1 MPRVLNSKGFEMNS
15 SCRVLSLHAWNIDVE
30 LAVNALIIDSRKVQ
44 TGDCFVAINGHALD
58 GRRFINNA
66 LQSGAT
72 AVLQDADSQAE
83 HGHID
88 YIDNT
93 PIISFFG
100 LNQAL
105 SALADN
111 FYQSPSKQLK
121 LVGVTGTN
129 GKSTITQIIANWVTL
144 VAGKAGVMGTIGN
157 GLFEQLTQA
166 ENTTGSGLD
175 VQAEIASQLQQG
187 AELCAM
193 EVSSHGL
200 IQGRVNALDFDVAL
214 FTNLTR
220 DHLDYHG
227 DMEAYA
233 DAKKILF
240 QGAVKHRVVNV
251 DDAYGKAWAQQ
262 WPDAIQFS
270 VQQNLSTHTGAYLYC
285 DDLSFDTGGFSCELK
300 TSWGDGQLQCGL
312 IGEFNA
318 SNVVAACAS
327 LLALGYDLDALLQV
341 APKLTAVCGRMEL
354 FKQAGQ
360 AACVVDY
367 AHTPDALEKALQA
380 LRVHCEGKLWCIY
393 GCGGDRDTGK
403 RPLMAHVAEQ
413 FADFGVIT
421 DDNPRTESAT
431 MIVNDMLTGLV
442 KPDAVKIIHDRR
454 QAIHWAMSQSNPD
467 DIILVAGKGHEDYQ
481 IIGVNKHHYSDRETI
496 SEMLDNQQ

>member
-1 MPRVLNSKGFEMNS
+1 MPRALNIKGLEMNS
-15 SCRVLSLHAWNIDVE
+15 SCRVLSLQAWNIDLE

-44 TGDCFVAINGHALD
+44 AGDCFVAINGHALD
-58 GRRFINNA
+58 GRRFISKA
-66 LQSGAT
+66 LKSGAT
-72 AVLQDADSQAE
+72 AVLKDADNEAE

-88 YIDNT
+88 YIDQR

-111 FYQSPSKQLK
+111 FYQSPSQQLK
-121 LVGVTGTN
+121 LIGVTGTN

-144 VAGKAGVMGTIGN
+144 LAGKAGVMGTIGN
-157 GLFEQLTQA
+157 GLFAQLTQA

-175 VQAEIASQLQQG
+175 VQAEIANQLQQG

-227 DMEAYA
+227 DMDAYA

-240 QGAVKHRVVNV
+240 QGAVKHKILNV
-251 DDAYGKAWAQQ
+251 DDAYGKMWAQQ

-270 VQQNLSTHTGAYLYC
+270 VRQDLSAHHGAFLYC
-285 DDLSFDTGGFSCELK
+285 NELSFDTGGFSCELK
-300 TSWGDGQLQCGL
+300 TSWGDGTLQCSL

-327 LLALGYDLDALLQV
+327 LLALGYDLDDLLRV

-403 RPLMAHVAEQ
+403 RPLMAQVAEQ
-413 FADFGVIT
+413 FADMAVIT
-421 DDNPRTESAT
+421 DDNPRTESAAA
-431 MIVNDMLTGLV
+431 IVTDMLNGLA
-442 KPDAVKIIHDRR
+442 KPDAAHVIHDRR
-454 QAIHWAMSQSNPD
+454 RAIQWAMEQSSAD

-481 IIGVNKHHYSDRETI
+481 IIGVEKHHYSDRETI
-496 SEMLDNQQ
+496 TEMLDNQQ

>member
-1 MPRVLNSKGFEMNS
+1 MNS
-15 SCRVLSLHAWNIDVE
+15 SCRVLSLQAWNIDLE

-44 TGDCFVAINGHALD
+44 AGDCFVAVNGHALD
-58 GRRFINNA
+58 GRRFISKA
-66 LQSGAT
+66 LKSGAT
-72 AVLQDADSQAE
+72 AVLKDADNPAE
-83 HGHID
+83 HGHIT
-88 YIDNT
+88 YIDQR

-111 FYQSPSKQLK
+111 FYQSPSQQLK
-121 LVGVTGTN
+121 LIGVTGTN

-144 VAGKAGVMGTIGN
+144 LNGKAGVMGTIGN
-157 GLFEQLTQA
+157 GLFDQLVQT

-175 VQAEIASQLQQG
+175 VQAEIANQVQQG

-240 QGAVKHRVVNV
+240 QGSVKHKILNV
-251 DDAYGKAWAQQ
+251 DDAYGKMWAQQ

-270 VQQNLSTHTGAYLYC
+270 VQQDLFSHHGAVIYC
-285 DDLSFDTGGFSCELK
+285 NDLSFDTGGFRCELK
-300 TSWGDGQLQCGL
+300 TSWGDGTLQCGL

-327 LLALGYDLDALLQV
+327 LLALGYDLEDLLQV

-354 FKQAGQ
+354 FKQVGQ

-403 RPLMAHVAEQ
+403 RPLMAQVAEQ
-413 FADFGVIT
+413 FADMAVIT
-421 DDNPRTESAT
+421 DDNPRTESAAA
-431 MIVNDMLTGLV
+431 IVKDMLSGLA
-442 KPDAVKIIHDRR
+442 KPDAVHVIHDRR
-454 QAIHWAMSQSNPD
+454 RAIQWAMAQSGAK

-481 IIGVNKHHYSDRETI
+481 IIGVEKHHYSDRETI
-496 SEMLDNQQ
+496 SELLDNQQ

>member
-1 MPRVLNSKGFEMNS
+1 MPMALNIKGLEMNS
-15 SCRVLSLHAWNIDVE
+15 SCRVLSLHGWNIDIE

-44 TGDCFVAINGHALD
+44 AGDCFVAINGHALD
-58 GRRFINNA
+58 GRRFISTA
-66 LQSGAT
+66 LTRGAT
-72 AVLQDADSQAE
+72 AVLKEADTEAE

-88 YIDNT
+88 YIEQI
-93 PIISFFG
+93 PVISFFE
-100 LNQAL
+100 LSQAL
-105 SALADN
+105 SALADD
-111 FYQSPSKQLK
+111 FYQSPSQHLK
-121 LVGVTGTN
+121 LIGVTGTN

-144 VAGKAGVMGTIGN
+144 LAGKAGVMGTIGN
-157 GLFEQLTQA
+157 GLFAQLTPA
-166 ENTTGSGLD
+166 ENTTGSALD
-175 VQAEIASQLQQG
+175 VQAEIARQLQQG

-227 DMEAYA
+227 DMAAYA

-240 QGAVKHRVVNV
+240 QTAVKHKIFNV

-270 VQQNLSTHTGAYLYC
+270 VQQDLSAHRGAFLYC
-285 DDLSFDTGGFSCELK
+285 HDLTFNNGGFSCELH
-300 TSWGDGQLQCGL
+300 TSWGEGKLHCGL

-327 LLALGYDLDALLQV
+327 LLALGYDFDALLQV
-341 APKLTAVCGRMEL
+341 APQLTAVCGRMEL
-354 FKQAGQ
+354 FKRVGQ

-403 RPLMAHVAEQ
+403 RPLMARVAEQ
-413 FADFGVIT
+413 FADTAVIT
-421 DDNPRTESAT
+421 DDNPRTESAAA
-431 MIVNDMLTGLV
+431 IVADMLAGLV
-442 KPDAVKIIHDRR
+442 NPNAVAIIHDRR
-454 QAIHWAMSQSNPD
+454 QAIHWAMSQSKQN

-481 IIGVNKHHYSDRETI
+481 IIGVDKHHYSDRETI
-496 SEMLDNQQ
+496 IAMLDNQ

>member
-1 MPRVLNSKGFEMNS
+1 MPRALNIKGLEMNS
-15 SCRVLSLHAWNIDVE
+15 SYRVLSLQAWNIDLE

-44 TGDCFVAINGHALD
+44 AGDCFVAINGHALD
-58 GRRFINNA
+58 GRRFISKA
-66 LQSGAT
+66 LKSGAT
-72 AVLQDADSQAE
+72 AVLKDADNQTE

-88 YIDNT
+88 YIDQR

-111 FYQSPSKQLK
+111 FYQSPSQQLK
-121 LVGVTGTN
+121 LIGVTGTN

-144 VAGKAGVMGTIGN
+144 LAGKAGVMGTIGN
-157 GLFEQLTQA
+157 GLFAQLTQA

-175 VQAEIASQLQQG
+175 VQAEIANQLQQG

-227 DMEAYA
+227 DMDAYA

-240 QGAVKHRVVNV
+240 QGAVKHKILNV
-251 DDAYGKAWAQQ
+251 DDAYGKMWAQQ

-270 VQQNLSTHTGAYLYC
+270 VQQDLSAHHGAFLYC
-285 DDLSFDTGGFSCELK
+285 NELSFDTGGFCCELK
-300 TSWGDGQLQCGL
+300 TSWGDGTLQCGL

-327 LLALGYDLDALLQV
+327 LLALGYDLDDLLQV

-403 RPLMAHVAEQ
+403 RPLMAQVAEQ
-413 FADFGVIT
+413 FADIAVIT
-421 DDNPRTESAT
+421 DDNPRTESAAA
-431 MIVNDMLTGLV
+431 IVTGMLSGLT
-442 KPDAVKIIHDRR
+442 KPDAAHVIHDRR
-454 QAIHWAMSQSNPD
+454 RAIQWAMAQSSAD

-481 IIGVNKHHYSDRETI
+481 IIGVEKHHYSDRETI
-496 SEMLDNQQ
+496 TEMLDIQQ

>member
-1 MPRVLNSKGFEMNS
+1 MPRALNIKGLEMNS
-15 SCRVLSLHAWNIDVE
+15 SCRVLSLHAWNIDLE
-30 LAVNALIIDSRKVQ
+30 LTVNTLIIDSRKVQ
-44 TGDCFVAINGHALD
+44 AGDCFVAVNGHALD
-58 GRRFINNA
+58 GRRFISNA
-66 LQSGAT
+66 LKSGAT
-72 AVLQDADSQAE
+72 AVLKDADNQAE

-88 YIDNT
+88 YVDQV

-111 FYQSPSKQLK
+111 FYQSPSQQLK
-121 LVGVTGTN
+121 LIGVTGTN

-144 VAGKAGVMGTIGN
+144 LAGKAGVMGTIGN
-157 GLFEQLTQA
+157 GLFDQLVEA

-175 VQAEIASQLQQG
+175 VQAEIAKQLQQG

-227 DMEAYA
+227 DMDAYA

-240 QGAVKHRVVNV
+240 QGAVKHKILNV
-251 DDAYGKAWAQQ
+251 DDAYGLAWAQQ

-270 VQQNLSTHTGAYLYC
+270 VQQDLSANSGAFLYC
-285 DDLSFDTGGFSCELK
+285 NDLSFDTGGFSCELN
-300 TSWGDGQLQCGL
+300 TSWGQGTLQCSL
-312 IGEFNA
+312 IGQFNA

-327 LLALGYDLDALLQV
+327 LLALGYDFDALLRV

-354 FKQAGQ
+354 FKQAGL

-403 RPLMAHVAEQ
+403 RPLMAQVAEQ
-413 FADFGVIT
+413 FADMAVIT
-421 DDNPRTESAT
+421 DDNPRTESAAA
-431 MIVNDMLTGLV
+431 IVADMLAGLAN
-442 KPDAVKIIHDRR
+442 PDTVEIIHDRR
-454 QAIHWAMSQSNPD
+454 QAIHWAMSQSDHN

-481 IIGVNKHHYSDRETI
+481 IIGVDKHHYSDRETI
-496 SEMLDNQQ
+496 TEMLDNQQ

>member
-1 MPRVLNSKGFEMNS
+1 MNS
-15 SCRVLSLHAWNIDVE
+15 SCRVLSLHAWNIDLE
-30 LAVNALIIDSRKVQ
+30 LAVNTLIIDSRKVQ
-44 TGDCFVAINGHALD
+44 AGDCFVAVNGHALD
-58 GRRFINNA
+58 GRRFISNA
-66 LQSGAT
+66 LKSGAT
-72 AVLQDADSQAE
+72 AVLKDADNQAE

-88 YIDNT
+88 YVDQV

-111 FYQSPSKQLK
+111 FYQSPSQQLK
-121 LVGVTGTN
+121 LIGVTGTN

-144 VAGKAGVMGTIGN
+144 LAGKAGVMGTIGN
-157 GLFEQLTQA
+157 GLFDQLVEA

-175 VQAEIASQLQQG
+175 VQAEIAKQLQQG

-227 DMEAYA
+227 DMDAYA

-240 QGAVKHRVVNV
+240 QGAVKHKILNV
-251 DDAYGKAWAQQ
+251 DDAYGLAWAQQ

-270 VQQNLSTHTGAYLYC
+270 VQQDLSANSGAFLYC
-285 DDLSFDTGGFSCELK
+285 NDLSFDTGGFSCELN
-300 TSWGDGQLQCGL
+300 TSWGQGTLQCSL
-312 IGEFNA
+312 IGQFNA

-327 LLALGYDLDALLQV
+327 LLALGYDFDALLRV

-354 FKQAGQ
+354 FKQAGL

-403 RPLMAHVAEQ
+403 RPLMAQVAEQ
-413 FADFGVIT
+413 FADMAVIT
-421 DDNPRTESAT
+421 DDNPRTESAAA
-431 MIVNDMLTGLV
+431 IVADMLAGLAN
-442 KPDAVKIIHDRR
+442 PDTVEIIHDRR
-454 QAIHWAMSQSNPD
+454 QAIHWAMSQSDHN

-481 IIGVNKHHYSDRETI
+481 IIGVDKHHYSDRETI
-496 SEMLDNQQ
+496 TEMLDNQQ

>member
-1 MPRVLNSKGFEMNS
+1 MPRALNIKGLEMNS
-15 SCRVLSLHAWNIDVE
+15 SCRVLSLQAWDIDLE

-44 TGDCFVAINGHALD
+44 AGDCFVAINGHALD
-58 GRRFINNA
+58 GRRFISKA
-66 LQSGAT
+66 LKSGAT
-72 AVLQDADSQAE
+72 AVLKDADNQAE

-88 YIDNT
+88 YIDQR

-111 FYQSPSKQLK
+111 FYQSPSQQLK
-121 LVGVTGTN
+121 LIGVTGTN

-144 VAGKAGVMGTIGN
+144 LAGKAGVMGTIGN
-157 GLFEQLTQA
+157 GLFAQLTQA

-175 VQAEIASQLQQG
+175 VQAEIANQLQQG

-227 DMEAYA
+227 DMDAYA

-240 QGAVKHRVVNV
+240 QGSVKHKILNV
-251 DDAYGKAWAQQ
+251 DDAYGKMWAQQ

-270 VQQNLSTHTGAYLYC
+270 VQQDLSAQHGAFLYC
-285 DDLSFDTGGFSCELK
+285 NELSFDTGGFRCELK
-300 TSWGDGQLQCGL
+300 TSWGDGILQCGL

-327 LLALGYDLDALLQV
+327 LLALGYDLDDLLQV

-403 RPLMAHVAEQ
+403 RPLMAQVAEQ
-413 FADFGVIT
+413 FADIAVIT
-421 DDNPRTESAT
+421 DDNPRTESAAA
-431 MIVNDMLTGLV
+431 IVTGMLSGLT
-442 KPDAVKIIHDRR
+442 KPDAAHVIHDRR
-454 QAIHWAMSQSNPD
+454 RAIQWAMAQSSAD

-481 IIGVNKHHYSDRETI
+481 IIGVEKHHYSDRETI
-496 SEMLDNQQ
+496 TEMLDIQQ

>member
-1 MPRVLNSKGFEMNS
+1 MPRALNIKGLEMNS
-15 SCRVLSLHAWNIDVE
+15 SCRVLSLQAWNIDLE
-30 LAVNALIIDSRKVQ
+30 LVVNALIIDSRKVQ
-44 TGDCFVAINGHALD
+44 AGDCFVAINGHALD
-58 GRRFINNA
+58 GRRFISKA
-66 LQSGAT
+66 LKSGAT
-72 AVLQDADSQAE
+72 AVLKDADNEAE

-88 YIDNT
+88 YIDQR

-111 FYQSPSKQLK
+111 FYQSPSQQLK
-121 LVGVTGTN
+121 LIGVTGTN

-144 VAGKAGVMGTIGN
+144 LAGKAGVMGTIGN
-157 GLFEQLTQA
+157 GLFAQLTQA

-175 VQAEIASQLQQG
+175 VQAEIANQLQQG

-227 DMEAYA
+227 DMDAYA

-240 QGAVKHRVVNV
+240 QGAVKHKILNV
-251 DDAYGKAWAQQ
+251 DDAYGKMWAQQ
-262 WPDAIQFS
+262 WSDAIQFS
-270 VQQNLSTHTGAYLYC
+270 VRQDLSAHHGAFLYC
-285 DDLSFDTGGFSCELK
+285 NELSFDTGGFSCELK
-300 TSWGDGQLQCGL
+300 TSWGDGTLQCSL

-327 LLALGYDLDALLQV
+327 LLALGYDLDDLLRV

-403 RPLMAHVAEQ
+403 RPLMAQVAEQ
-413 FADFGVIT
+413 FADMAVIT
-421 DDNPRTESAT
+421 DDNPRTESAAA
-431 MIVNDMLTGLV
+431 IVTDMLNGLA
-442 KPDAVKIIHDRR
+442 KPDAAHVIHDRR
-454 QAIHWAMSQSNPD
+454 RAIQWAMEQSSAD

-481 IIGVNKHHYSDRETI
+481 IIGVEKHHYSDRETI
-496 SEMLDNQQ
+496 TEMLDNQQ

>member
-1 MPRVLNSKGFEMNS
+1 MPRALNIKGLEMNS
-15 SCRVLSLHAWNIDVE
+15 SCRVLSLQTWNIDFE

-44 TGDCFVAINGHALD
+44 AGDCFVAINGHALD
-58 GRRFINNA
+58 GRRFIGNA
-66 LQSGAT
+66 LQCGAT
-72 AVLQDADSQAE
+72 VVLKDADIQGE
-83 HGHID
+83 HGHIEYVD
-88 YIDNT
+88 GI
-93 PIISFFG
+93 PIVAFFG
-100 LNQAL
+100 LNKAL
-105 SALADN
+105 SALADS
-111 FYQSPSKQLK
+111 FYQFPSQQLK

-144 VAGKAGVMGTIGN
+144 LNGKAGVMGTIGN
-157 GLFEQLTQA
+157 GLFDQLVQT

-175 VQAEIASQLQQG
+175 VQAEIASQVQQG

-200 IQGRVNALDFDVAL
+200 IQGRVNSLDFDVAL

-227 DMEAYA
+227 DMDNYA

-240 QGAVKHRVVNV
+240 QGAVKHRILNV
-251 DDAYGKAWAQQ
+251 DDTYGKAWSQQ
-262 WPDAIQFS
+262 WPDAIRFS
-270 VQQNLSTHTGAYLYC
+270 VQQDLSAYSGAFLYC
-285 DDLSFDTGGFSCELK
+285 HDLNFDTGGFNCELK
-300 TSWGDGQLQCGL
+300 TSWGEGTLRCGL

-327 LLALGYDLDALLQV
+327 LLALGYDLDDLLQV

-403 RPLMAHVAEQ
+403 RPIMAQVAEQ
-413 FADFGVIT
+413 FADMAVIT
-421 DDNPRTESAT
+421 DDNPRTESASS
-431 MIVNDMLTGLV
+431 IVADMKIGLAN
-442 KPDAVKIIHDRR
+442 PDVMQVIHDRR
-454 QAIHWAMSQSNPD
+454 SAIHWAMEQSRAD

-481 IIGVNKHHYSDRETI
+481 IIGVDKHHYSDRETI
-496 SEMLDNQQ
+496 REMLSKK

>member
-1 MPRVLNSKGFEMNS
+1 MPRVLNTKDFEMNS

-58 GRRFINNA
+58 GRRFITNA
-66 LQSGAT
+66 LKSGAK
-72 AVLQDADSQAE
+72 AVLKDADSHAE

-88 YIDNT
+88 YINST

-111 FYQSPSKQLK
+111 FYQSPSQQLK
-121 LVGVTGTN
+121 LIGVTGTN

-144 VAGKAGVMGTIGN
+144 LAGKAGVMGTIGN
-157 GLFEQLTQA
+157 GLFAQLTQA

-200 IQGRVNALDFDVAL
+200 IQGRVSALDFDVAL

-227 DMEAYA
+227 DMDAYA

-240 QGAVKHRVVNV
+240 QGAVKHRILNA

-270 VQQNLSTHTGAYLYC
+270 VQQDLSGHAGTFLYC
-285 DDLSFDTGGFSCELK
+285 RDLNFDTAGFSCELK
-300 TSWGDGQLQCGL
+300 TSWGEGKLQCGL

-327 LLALGYDLDALLQV
+327 LLALGYDFDALLQV

-380 LRVHCEGKLWCIY
+380 LRVHCEGQLWCVY

-403 RPLMAHVAEQ
+403 RPLMAKVAEQ
-413 FADFGVIT
+413 YSDFAVIT
-421 DDNPRTESAT
+421 DDNPRTESAST
-431 MIVNDMLTGLV
+431 IVTDMLTGLA
-442 KPDAVKIIHDRR
+442 KPDAVQVIHDRR
-454 QAIHWAMSQSNPD
+454 EAIHWAMSQSKPN

-481 IIGVNKHHYSDRETI
+481 IIGVHKHHYSDRETI
-496 SEMLDNQQ
+496 IEMLDNQE

>member
-1 MPRVLNSKGFEMNS
+1 MPRVLNTKGFEMNS
-15 SCRVLSLHAWNIDVE
+15 LCRVLSLHAWNIDVE

-58 GRRFINNA
+58 GRRFITNA
-66 LQSGAT
+66 LESGAK
-72 AVLQDADSQAE
+72 AVLKDADSQAE

-88 YIDNT
+88 YINNT
-93 PIISFFG
+93 PIISFFS

-111 FYQSPSKQLK
+111 FYQSPSQQLK
-121 LVGVTGTN
+121 LIGVTGTN

-144 VAGKAGVMGTIGN
+144 LAGKAGVMGTIGN
-157 GLFEQLTQA
+157 GLFAELTQA

-200 IQGRVNALDFDVAL
+200 IQGRVSALDFDVAL

-227 DMEAYA
+227 DMDAYA

-240 QGAVKHRVVNV
+240 QGAVKHKILNV

-270 VQQNLSTHTGAYLYC
+270 VQRDLSGHAGTFLYC
-285 DDLSFDTGGFSCELK
+285 RDLNFDTAGFSCELK
-300 TSWGDGQLQCGL
+300 TSWGEGKLQCGL

-341 APKLTAVCGRMEL
+341 APKLIAVCGRMEL
-354 FKQAGQ
+354 FKQVGQ

-380 LRVHCEGKLWCIY
+380 LRVHCEGQLWCVY

-403 RPLMAHVAEQ
+403 RPLMAKVAEQ
-413 FADFGVIT
+413 YSDFAVIT
-421 DDNPRTESAT
+421 DDNPRTESAST
-431 MIVNDMLTGLV
+431 IVTDMLTGLA
-442 KPDAVKIIHDRR
+442 KPDAVQVIHDRR
-454 QAIHWAMSQSNPD
+454 EAIHWAMSQSKAN

-481 IIGVNKHHYSDRETI
+481 IIGVHKHHYSDRETI
-496 SEMLDNQQ
+496 IEMLDNQE

>member
-1 MPRVLNSKGFEMNS
+1 MNP
-15 SCRVLSLHAWNIDVE
+15 SCRKLSLRTWNIDIE
-30 LAVNALIIDSRKVQ
+30 LAVNALIIDSRNIKS
-44 TGDCFVAINGHALD
+44 GDCFVAINGHALD
-58 GRRFINNA
+58 GRRFISSA
-66 LQSGAT
+66 IKDGAT
-72 AVLQDADSQAE
+72 AVLKDADTQTE
-83 HGHID
+83 HGYIE
-88 YIDNT
+88 YIDGIA
-93 PIISFFG
+93 IISFFA

-111 FYQSPSKQLK
+111 FYQSPSQQLK
-121 LVGVTGTN
+121 LIGVTGTN

-144 VAGKAGVMGTIGN
+144 LSGKAGVMGTIGN
-157 GLFEQLTQA
+157 GLFDQLVQA

-175 VQAEIASQLQQG
+175 VQREIANQLQLG

-227 DMEAYA
+227 DMATYA

-240 QGAVKHRVVNV
+240 QDAVKHKILNV
-251 DDAYGKAWAQQ
+251 DDAYGKAWSQE

-270 VQQNLSTHTGAYLYC
+270 VQQDLSNNTSPFLYSR
-285 DDLSFDTGGFSCELK
+285 DLSFDTTGFSCELK
-300 TSWGDGQLQCGL
+300 TSWGEGTLKCGL

-318 SNVVAACAS
+318 SNVIAACAS
-327 LLALGYDLDALLQV
+327 LLALGYDLTALLQV
-341 APKLTAVCGRMEL
+341 APQLTAVCGRMEL
-354 FKQAGQ
+354 FKQEGH

-403 RPLMAHVAEQ
+403 RPLMAQVAEQ
-413 FADFGVIT
+413 FSDMAVIT
-421 DDNPRTESAT
+421 DDNPRTESAST
-431 MIVNDMLTGLV
+431 IVTDMLAGLTY
-442 KPDAVKIIHDRR
+442 PDAVEIIHDRR
-454 QAIHWAMSQSNPD
+454 RAIHWAMTQSAAD

-481 IIGVNKHHYSDRETI
+481 IIGVKKHHYSDRDTI
-496 SEMLDNQQ
+496 TEMLDNQQ

>member
-1 MPRVLNSKGFEMNS
+1 MPRALNIKGLEMNS
-15 SCRVLSLHAWNIDVE
+15 SCRVLSLHAWNIDLE
-30 LAVNALIIDSRKVQ
+30 LAVNTLIIDSRKVQ
-44 TGDCFVAINGHALD
+44 AGDCFVAVNGHALD
-58 GRRFINNA
+58 GRRFISNA
-66 LQSGAT
+66 LKSGAT
-72 AVLQDADSQAE
+72 AVLKDADNQAE

-88 YIDNT
+88 YVDQV

-111 FYQSPSKQLK
+111 FYQSPSQQLK
-121 LVGVTGTN
+121 LIGVTGTN

-144 VAGKAGVMGTIGN
+144 LAGKAGVMGTIGN
-157 GLFEQLTQA
+157 GLFDQLVEA

-175 VQAEIASQLQQG
+175 VQAEIAKQLQQG

-227 DMEAYA
+227 DMDAYA

-240 QGAVKHRVVNV
+240 QGAVKHKILNV
-251 DDAYGKAWAQQ
+251 DDAYGLAWAQQ

-270 VQQNLSTHTGAYLYC
+270 VQQDLSANSGAFLYC
-285 DDLSFDTGGFSCELK
+285 NDLSFDTGGFSCELN
-300 TSWGDGQLQCGL
+300 TSWGQGTLQCSL
-312 IGEFNA
+312 IGQFNA

-327 LLALGYDLDALLQV
+327 LLALGYDFDALLRV

-354 FKQAGQ
+354 FKQAGL

-403 RPLMAHVAEQ
+403 RPLMAQVAEQ
-413 FADFGVIT
+413 FADMAVIT
-421 DDNPRTESAT
+421 DDNPRTESAAA
-431 MIVNDMLTGLV
+431 IVADMLAGLAN
-442 KPDAVKIIHDRR
+442 PDTVEIIHDRR
-454 QAIHWAMSQSNPD
+454 QAIHWAMSQSDHN

-481 IIGVNKHHYSDRETI
+481 IIGVDKHHYSDRETI
-496 SEMLDNQQ
+496 TEMLDNQQ

>member
-1 MPRVLNSKGFEMNS
+1 MPRVLNTKGFEMNS

-30 LAVNALIIDSRKVQ
+30 LAVNALVIDSRKVQ
-44 TGDCFVAINGHALD
+44 AGDCFVAVNGHALD
-58 GRRFINNA
+58 GRRFISKA
-66 LQSGAT
+66 LASGAT
-72 AVLQDADSQAE
+72 AVLKDADSQAE

-88 YIDNT
+88 YIDQI
-93 PIISFFG
+93 PVISFFG

-111 FYQSPSKQLK
+111 FYQSPSQQLQ
-121 LVGVTGTN
+121 LIGVTGTN

-144 VAGKAGVMGTIGN
+144 LTGKAGVMGTIGN
-157 GLFEQLTQA
+157 GLFAQLTQA

-175 VQAEIASQLQQG
+175 VQAEIANQLHQG

-227 DMEAYA
+227 DMDTYA

-240 QGAVKHRVVNV
+240 QGAVKHKILNV

-270 VQQNLSTHTGAYLYC
+270 VKQDLSAHQGAFLYC
-285 DDLSFDTGGFSCELK
+285 QNLSFDTRGFSCELN
-300 TSWGDGQLQCGL
+300 TSWGKGKLQCGL
-312 IGEFNA
+312 IGDFNA

-327 LLALGYDLDALLQV
+327 LLALGYDFDALLRV

-354 FKQAGQ
+354 FKQVGQ

-403 RPLMAHVAEQ
+403 RPLMAKVAEQ
-413 FADFGVIT
+413 FSDFAVIT
-421 DDNPRTESAT
+421 DDNPRTESAST
-431 MIVNDMLTGLV
+431 IVTDMLAGLA
-442 KPDAVKIIHDRR
+442 KPDAVQVIHDRR
-454 QAIHWAMSQSNPD
+454 EAIHWTMSQSKPN

-481 IIGVNKHHYSDRETI
+481 IIGVQKHHYSDRETI
-496 SEMLDNQQ
+496 TDMLDNQQ

>member
-1 MPRVLNSKGFEMNS
+1 MPRALNIKGLEMNS
-15 SCRVLSLHAWNIDVE
+15 SCRVLSLQTWSIDLK
-30 LAVNALIIDSRKVQ
+30 LAVNALIIDSRKV
-44 TGDCFVAINGHALD
+44 TAGDCFVAINGHALD
-58 GRRFINNA
+58 GRRFINQA

-72 AVLQDADSQAE
+72 AVLKDADERSE
-83 HGHID
+83 HGHVEYVNKI
-88 YIDNT
+88 
-93 PIISFFG
+93 PVISFFG

-111 FYQSPSKQLK
+111 FYQFPSQQLK

-144 VAGKAGVMGTIGN
+144 LNGKAGVMGTIGN
-157 GLFEQLTQA
+157 GLFDQLVQT

-175 VQAEIASQLQQG
+175 VQAEIANQLQQG

-200 IQGRVNALDFDVAL
+200 IQGRVSALDFDVAL

-227 DMEAYA
+227 DMDTYA

-240 QGAVKHRVVNV
+240 QGAVKHKILNV
-251 DDAYGKAWAQQ
+251 DDAYGKVWSLQ

-270 VQQNLSTHTGAYLYC
+270 VQQDLSAHPGAFLYC
-285 DDLSFDTGGFSCELK
+285 RNLSFDTGGFSCELN
-300 TSWGDGQLQCGL
+300 TSWGEGTLQCGL
-312 IGEFNA
+312 IGDFNA

-327 LLALGYDLDALLQV
+327 LLALGYDLDDLLEV

-354 FKQAGQ
+354 FKQVGQ

-403 RPLMAHVAEQ
+403 RPLMAQVAEQ
-413 FADFGVIT
+413 FSDIAVIT
-421 DDNPRTESAT
+421 DDNPRTESAAA
-431 MIVNDMLTGLV
+431 IVTDMLNGLV
-442 KPDAVKIIHDRR
+442 NPDAVHVIHDRR
-454 QAIHWAMSQSNPD
+454 RAIHWAMEQSGVD

-481 IIGVNKHHYSDRETI
+481 IIGVDKHHYSDRETI
-496 SEMLDNQQ
+496 TEILDNK